1 MYPKAQSD
9 DKKNIR
15 ESISEI
21 RHRRKG
27 KERKKQKKKL

>member
-15 ESISEI
+15 ESTFEI
-21 RHRRKG
+21 RRRRKG
-27 KERKKQKKKL
+27 KKRKKQKKNL